1 MANKNTHGIIG
12 VSLLVLS
19 PVIWSAPPL
28 TMYIFEKKD
37 QEEIIN
43 QVVQPPLLEM
53 HLFKQHEKKEAV
65 NQIAQSPQ
73 LKIHLFDDSLAMKN
87 NAVVAERYT
96 RENPHEHEE
105 LALSYIKAESYITMG
120 YRRDDFDWSIAGP
133 DGTPNILSELT
144 WKDIEIA
151 TISAGTTLLFESNW
165 LININ
170 LLFGSI
176 YNGKNQDSDYLGD
189 NRTFE
194 FSRSNNNGDEGSVL
208 DISASAGYNWIV
220 SFNKK
225 LTYPYIE
232 LRPQAGLSYYSQN
245 LQMTDGNQT
254 ISIPIPELGITLPST
269 GPFTGLNSSYD
280 ATWFGPWVGLKS
292 RLNFTES
299 FSLSASLE
307 YHYAKYD
314 STANWNLRSSYEHP
328 KSFTQKAVGYGVI
341 GNVEGEYQL
350 NTQLAFILSI
360 KYQDWQAHKQG
371 VDTTFLADGTTLST
385 KYNGV
390 NWYSLGAN
398 VGLVYNF

>member
-1 MANKNTHGIIG
+1 MANKNIHGIIG

-19 PVIWSAPPL
+19 PVTWSAPPL
-28 TMYIFEKKD
+28 TMHIFDKKD
-37 QEEIIN
+37 QKESIN
-43 QVVQPPLLEM
+43 QVAQPPLLEM
-53 HLFKQHEKKEAV
+53 HLFKQSKKKEVV
-65 NQIAQSPQ
+65 NHIAQAPL
-73 LKIHLFDDSLAMKN
+73 LKVHLFDNSPTMQN
-87 NAVVAERYT
+87 NAVLAERYT
-96 RENPHEHEE
+96 RAKPHEQEE
-105 LALSYIKAESYITMG
+105 LALSYIKAESYIAMG
-120 YRRDDFDWSIAGP
+120 YRRDDLDWSIAGP

-165 LININ
+165 LINVN

-194 FSRSNNNGDEGSVL
+194 FSRSNNSGDKGSVL
-208 DISASAGYNWIV
+208 DISASTGYNWTV
-220 SFNKK
+220 PLNEQS
-225 LTYPYIE
+225 TYPNIDF
-232 LRPQAGLSYYSQN
+232 RPQIGLSYYSQN
-245 LQMTDGNQT
+245 LKVTDGNQT
-254 ISIPIPELGITLPST
+254 VSIPIPALDITLPST
-269 GPFTGLNSSYD
+269 GPFPGLHSSYD

-314 STANWNLRSSYEHP
+314 STANWNLRNDFSHP
-328 KSFTQKAVGYGVI
+328 KSFTQKAVGYGLI
-341 GNVEGEYQL
+341 GDVKGEYQL
-350 NTQLAFILSI
+350 SAQLAFILSI

-371 VDTTFLADGTTLST
+371 VDTTFLADDTVLTTQ
-385 KYNGV
+385 YNGV

-398 VGLVYNF
+398 VGFVYSF